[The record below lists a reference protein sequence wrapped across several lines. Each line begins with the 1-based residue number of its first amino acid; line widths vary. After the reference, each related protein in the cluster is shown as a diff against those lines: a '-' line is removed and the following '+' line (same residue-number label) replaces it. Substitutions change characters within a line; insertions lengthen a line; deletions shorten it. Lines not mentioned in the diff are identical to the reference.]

1 LREIPGDRLE
11 SWKEIAAY
19 LNRGVRTVRR
29 WETEEGLPVHR
40 HVHRTLGSV
49 YAYKSEI
56 DTWRRTRP
64 ARPRP
69 RASADVQSG
78 SAAPGTRRSIAVL
91 PFTNLSIDPDNAY
104 FADGLTEE
112 LIADLSKVQLLRVI
126 SRTSSM
132 VFKDSKQDVRII
144 ARELGV
150 QYVLQG
156 SVRRAGNRLRIS
168 TQLIDAS
175 RDDHLWAEN
184 YDGTVEDVFA
194 IQERLARL
202 IVAAL
207 ELRLSDDEERRI
219 VERPI
224 RDLHA
229 YECYLRARYEAWRW
243 RRDAIDHAIQLL
255 HNGLAMVG
263 DNARLY
269 AALGHAHLQYREAG
283 IDFSERPLA
292 EAEEYARKVVALE
305 PGSAPGYRLNGWLQY
320 SRGQIQEAVL
330 SLKAALEIDPNDA
343 DTLLLLC
350 NCYLISG
357 KVPAVRPLIPRL
369 QALDPLTPLTRCLPG
384 FADASEGNLQGALE
398 PYRQMF
404 EMDPGNPMGRL
415 FYLWALALNG
425 RQDAVAAVLEG
436 FSSAGRGTVPERV
449 AQFVAHA
456 MSGRQQE
463 ALAIVTA
470 DIEAVATTSDVFA
483 RFLAEGYAMVGVPER
498 AMHWL
503 TIAVGRGYINY
514 PFLARYDPCLEP
526 LRSHPRFQQLL
537 KDVRERWLSFET

>member
-1 LREIPGDRLE
+1 
-11 SWKEIAAY
+11 
-19 LNRGVRTVRR
+19 VRTVRR

-132 VFKDSKQDVRII
+132 VFKDSKQDVRTI

-156 SVRRAGNRLRIS
+156 SVRRAGKRLRIS
-168 TQLIDAS
+168 AQLIDPS
-175 RDDHLWAEN
+175 RDDHLWAEH

-207 ELRLSDDEERRI
+207 ELRLSDDEQRRI
-219 VERPI
+219 AERPI
-224 RDLHA
+224 PDLHA

-269 AALGHAHLQYREAG
+269 AALGHLMRRH
-283 IDFSERPLA
+283 PPA
-292 EAEEYARKVVALE
+292 ECLR
-305 PGSAPGYRLNGWLQY
+305 
-320 SRGQIQEAVL
+320 VL
-330 SLKAALEIDPNDA
+330 SLAPNGEA
-343 DTLLLLC
+343 TP
-350 NCYLISG
+350 S
-357 KVPAVRPLIPRL
+357 PRKG
-369 QALDPLTPLTRCLPG
+369 DPLG
-384 FADASEGNLQGALE
+384 SDEAQG
-398 PYRQMF
+398 
-404 EMDPGNPMGRL
+404 
-415 FYLWALALNG
+415 
-425 RQDAVAAVLEG
+425 
-436 FSSAGRGTVPERV
+436 
-449 AQFVAHA
+449 
-456 MSGRQQE
+456 
-463 ALAIVTA
+463 
-470 DIEAVATTSDVFA
+470 VF
-483 RFLAEGYAMVGVPER
+483 R
-498 AMHWL
+498 
-503 TIAVGRGYINY
+503 
-514 PFLARYDPCLEP
+514 
-526 LRSHPRFQQLL
+526 
-537 KDVRERWLSFET
+537 